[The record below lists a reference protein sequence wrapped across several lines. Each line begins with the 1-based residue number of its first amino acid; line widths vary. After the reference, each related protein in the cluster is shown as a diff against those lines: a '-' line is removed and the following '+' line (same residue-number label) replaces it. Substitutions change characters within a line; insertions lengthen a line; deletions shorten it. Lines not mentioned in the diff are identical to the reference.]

1 MSILE
6 SFRLNISLSRVQTFV
21 GLAAGI
27 LSISGAL
34 AAFFKLAPA
43 KPELVV
49 TVQDAKTQQTVS
61 DATIE
66 ILTPRDVLVT
76 TLNPNWTGKTSCT
89 LDEGHY
95 RVRVKHPR
103 YGPEVR
109 DVQLISGQSAEIH
122 IQLGAATTSLGHT
135 MRRLFHH

>member
-6 SFRLNISLSRVQTFV
+6 SFRLKISLSRVQTFV

-34 AAFFKLAPA
+34 AAFLNPA
-43 KPELVV
+43 KPDLVV

-109 DVQLISGQSAEIH
+109 DVQLVSG
-122 IQLGAATTSLGHT
+122 
-135 MRRLFHH
+135 

>member
-6 SFRLNISLSRVQTFV
+6 SFRLKISVSRVQTFV

-34 AAFFKLAPA
+34 AAFLNPSPA
-43 KPELVV
+43 KSELVV

-66 ILTPRDVLVT
+66 ILTPRDVLIA
-76 TLNPNWTGKTSCT
+76 TLKPNWAGKTSCI

-103 YGPEVR
+103 YGPEIR
-109 DVQLISGQSAEIH
+109 DVQLVSGQGAEIH
-122 IQLGAATTSLGHT
+122 MQLDGTTT
-135 MRRLFHH
+135 